1 MFLLCVVLAGSPAFA
16 QDPAAAPPATDSGDT
31 AFVLISAALVL
42 LMTIPGLALFY
53 GGMVRT
59 KNILGTLAQ
68 SFVMAA
74 LISVQWVLFGYSIAF
89 GPGSSFA
96 GGLQWLGLNGVD
108 SAATPITPELFRTRR
123 T

>member
-1 MFLLCVVLAGSPAFA
+1 MRRLCEEDTFILAFRVSAVCSPGRFAGICSGSRCSAGARHRRHRFRSDLRRAGSF
-16 QDPAAAPPATDSGDT
+16 DDDSR
-31 AFVLISAALVL
+31 
-42 LMTIPGLALFY
+42 LALFY

-89 GPGSSFA
+89 GP
-96 GGLQWLGLNGVD
+96 
-108 SAATPITPELFRTRR
+108 
-123 T
+123 